1 MRSMMERV
9 SFFKLDSN
17 EVTEVSQTF
26 VHAA

>member
-9 SFFKLDSN
+9 SFFKLDPN
-17 EVTEVSQTF
+17 KVTEVSQTF